1 MQAIELEAE
10 IDYNGFLKIEKPLLF
25 IKNRNVK
32 LIVLIADE
40 IDELVNEQIWV
51 KSIATNPVFDFLND
65 PTEDIYSLT
74 DGQPFEYEK

>member
-40 IDELVNEQIWV
+40 IDELANEQLWV
-51 KSIATNPVFDFLND
+51 KSIANNPVFDFLND
-65 PTEDIYSLT
+65 PAEDIYSLT